1 MILSLQKLWGIF
13 LPNERRKVLVMLVLV
28 VLMAGVEMMGVL
40 SITPFLS
47 VLGRPE
53 VIEEN
58 PLLLRAYEAFS
69 FDSSRQFTIAL
80 GLFSIALV
88 ISSSIFKTVTQHLL
102 NRFVHLQRHSFSA
115 RLLSRYLNQP
125 YEFFL
130 TRNPAELS
138 KNVLSEVDQL
148 MFDVVQPMSNLVAQG
163 AVILAM
169 GLLVFWYD
177 PLMAL
182 SVVGVLAL
190 LYGTIY
196 SVVRTRLGRIGSER
210 RCANGQRYQACNE
223 VLSGIKDVKVT
234 HSAEAYQQKFSKAS
248 RQFSR
253 HSATNETLNQSPLYL
268 VETVGYSGLILIAML
283 LLLRSND
290 IAHVLPALGLY
301 GFAAYRMLP
310 AAQIVYRGIAR
321 LKFSSASLEAIYQD
335 LMLAG
340 APEREVGGTLT
351 VKKEIRLRDIT
362 YAYPSSPDKHV
373 FSNYDLVVPANTSVG
388 IVGRS
393 GAGKTTLMDILL
405 GLLEPQAGCLTVDG
419 VPIHTGNVAS
429 WQRSVGYVPQHIYLA
444 DATVRENIAFGV
456 PSEKINMVAVEQAA
470 KTAQIHDFV
479 MNDLADGYDTCIG
492 DRGVRLSG
500 GQCQRI
506 GIARALYRGPSVLFL
521 DEATSALD
529 PEAEIAFN
537 ESVRNLSGKITII
550 VISHQETALE
560 GCNSIVHIS
569 NRKQPVA

>member
-1 MILSLQKLWGIF
+1 
-13 LPNERRKVLVMLVLV
+13 MLVLV

-58 PLLLRAYEAFS
+58 PLLRRAYEAFS
-69 FDSSRQFTIAL
+69 FDNSRQFMIAL
-80 GLFSIALV
+80 GLVSIALV

-102 NRFVHLQRHSFSA
+102 NRFVHLQRHSLST

-169 GLLVFWYD
+169 GLLVFLYD
-177 PLMAL
+177 PLMAMG
-182 SVVGVLAL
+182 VVGVLAL

-196 SVVRTRLGRIGSER
+196 GVVRARLGRIGSER
-210 RCANGQRYQACNE
+210 RRANGQRYQACNE
-223 VLSGIKDVKVT
+223 VLGGIKDVKVT
-234 HSAEAYQQKFSKAS
+234 HSAGAYQQKFSKAS

-253 HSATNETLNQSPLYL
+253 HSAANETLNQSPLYL

-335 LMLAG
+335 LMLPG
-340 APEREVGGTLT
+340 APESEAGDPLS

-362 YAYPSSPDKHV
+362 YAYPSSPDRHV
-373 FSNYDLVVPANTSVG
+373 FRNFDLVIPANTSVG

-405 GLLEPQAGCLTVDG
+405 GLLEPQTGCLTVDG
-419 VPIHTGNVAS
+419 VPVNPGNVAT

-444 DATVRENIAFGV
+444 DASIKENIAFGV
-456 PSEKINMVAVEQAA
+456 PPEKIDMAAVKHAA

-479 MNDLADGYDTCIG
+479 INDLADGYDTSIG

-500 GQCQRI
+500 GQCQRL
-506 GIARALYRGPSVLFL
+506 GIARALYRGPSALFL

-529 PEAEIAFN
+529 LETEIAFN
-537 ESVRNLSGKITII
+537 ESVRSLSGKITIV
-550 VISHQETALE
+550 VISHKETALE
-560 GCNSIVHIS
+560 GCDIIIHV
-569 NRKQPVA
+569 KT